1 MAETGSFTISD
12 SSECVSISIQSDS
25 VSEPGLECFLVSFS
39 TSASGFTLKSPSVAT
54 VCIRD
59 GSYIQSVEVHG
70 YNVVLLEILIVYC

>member
-1 MAETGSFTISD
+1 MAETGSFTVSD

-39 TSASGFTLKSPSVAT
+39 TSDTGFTLKSPSVAT

-59 GSYIQSVEVHG
+59 GWYR
-70 YNVVLLEILIVYC
+70 VVVR